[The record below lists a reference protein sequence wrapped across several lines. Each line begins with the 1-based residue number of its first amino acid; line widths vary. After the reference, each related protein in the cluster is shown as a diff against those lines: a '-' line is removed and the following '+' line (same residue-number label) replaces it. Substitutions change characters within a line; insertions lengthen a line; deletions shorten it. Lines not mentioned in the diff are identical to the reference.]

1 MLGGKPAPVITWRAV
16 DGRGRSTTLPA
27 TKKTQPTSDL
37 GFSLANDVTETA
49 ADGTS
54 TTTVV
59 LSKRLSRE
67 DLASTIE
74 CHVEHEAVKAGAL
87 DSRVALD
94 VNGKCGDLMLCL
106 VLSGLAVL
114 NHHRDKL
121 LTFPLSPLFSPLFTV
136 GIKTME
142 IIGPST
148 SVREGDV
155 AVIECVAYGSKP
167 AAEIVWRNG

>member
-16 DGRGRSTTLPA
+16 DGRGRATTLPA
-27 TKKTQPTSDL
+27 ATKKTLSNSDL

-94 VNGKCGDLMLCL
+94 VNGKCGDL
-106 VLSGLAVL
+106 
-114 NHHRDKL
+114 
-121 LTFPLSPLFSPLFTV
+121 LFSVFLVT
-136 GIKTME
+136 
-142 IIGPST
+142 
-148 SVREGDV
+148 
-155 AVIECVAYGSKP
+155 
-167 AAEIVWRNG
+167 